1 MAELRAAPPPPHAAP
16 VDADGVAFAVLPHHG
31 RLMVHGRDADPALTQ
46 AVARALGFAPPE
58 TPNTVTS
65 AGARRALWL
74 SPGTW
79 RIVGGPDDA
88 AARLETALR
97 EAVPRALASVVDVSD
112 SYTVIQI
119 RGAGARAA
127 LARGCPLDLHARAF
141 GAGRCARSL
150 LVHNDVLLHQ
160 CDDAPSFD
168 VEVRRSVAPYVWS
181 WLTGAPI
188 DSSGLLRGDH
198 TIL

>member
-1 MAELRAAPPPPHAAP
+1 MAELLAAPPLPGAAP
-16 VDADGVAFAVLPHHG
+16 VEASGVAFAVLPHHV
-31 RLMVHGRDADPALTQ
+31 RLMVHGREADAALTQ
-46 AVARALGFAPPE
+46 ALARALGFAPPE
-58 TPNTVTS
+58 TPNTVTN

-79 RIVGGPDDA
+79 RIAGGPDD

-97 EAVPRALASVVDVSD
+97 EAMPRALASVVDVSD
-112 SYTVIQI
+112 FYTVIQI

-127 LARGCPLDLHARAF
+127 LARGCPLDLHERAF

-168 VEVRRSVAPYVWS
+168 VEVRRSVAPYLWS

-198 TIL
+198 SFL

>member
-1 MAELRAAPPPPHAAP
+1 MAELLAAPPLPGAAP
-16 VDADGVAFAVLPHHG
+16 VEAGGVAFAVLPHHV
-31 RLMVHGRDADPALTQ
+31 RLMVHGREADAALTQ
-46 AVARALGFAPPE
+46 ALARALGFAPPE
-58 TPNTVTS
+58 TPNTVTN

-88 AARLETALR
+88 ARLETALR
-97 EAVPRALASVVDVSD
+97 EAMPRALASVVDVSD
-112 SYTVIQI
+112 FYTVIQI

-127 LARGCPLDLHARAF
+127 LARGCPLDLHERAF

-168 VEVRRSVAPYVWS
+168 VEVRRSVAPYLWS

-198 TIL
+198 SFL